1 MPATKEV
8 TVAHVQRRARKY
20 LEQVQAVQD
29 GHGKTSKRGFERLL
43 QREVAETL
51 KQLRQL
57 GTRII
62 K

>member
-8 TVAHVQRRARKY
+8 TVAHVQQRAREY
-20 LEQVQAVQD
+20 LERVQAVQN
-29 GHGKTSKRGFERLL
+29 GQGKTSKRGFERLL
-43 QREVAETL
+43 KREVAQTL

-57 GTRII
+57 GTRIV